1 MFRPRLCSI
10 QNPPPAEDFFPTLTR
25 TYACLT
31 LDCGYFDKENCR
43 NEPPMTVAGDR
54 EPQAGRELARIV
66 HFRDEVFAIVITLLI
81 LTIRAPDI
89 PDASAAQQRPSRL
102 LALTPKFLSYIISF
116 LVVATYW
123 MARHSVFEP
132 IRGYDRT
139 LLWLNFLF
147 LMTIT
152 FLPFP
157 TSLLGEYAEQQLTV
171 VIYAANVSVASL
183 LLASI
188 SLYGTIGRRLTDP
201 DLNERTQRHHLIQG
215 LAVPVVFL
223 FSIVISFF
231 SVKAAMYS
239 WLLLLIAD
247 PLL

>member
-1 MFRPRLCSI
+1 
-10 QNPPPAEDFFPTLTR
+10 
-25 TYACLT
+25 
-31 LDCGYFDKENCR
+31 
-43 NEPPMTVAGDR
+43 MTEAGDR

-66 HFRDEVFAIVITLLI
+66 NFSDGVFAIVITLLI
-81 LTIRAPDI
+81 LTIQAPDI
-89 PDASAAQQRPSRL
+89 PDTLAAQELPSRL

-123 MARHSVFEP
+123 MAHHSVFEP

-147 LMTIT
+147 LMTIS

-188 SLYGTIGRRLTDP
+188 SLYATNGRRLTSP
-201 DLNERTQRHHLIQG
+201 DLDERTQRHRLIQG
-215 LAVPVVFL
+215 LVVPVVFL
-223 FSIVISFF
+223 LSIVISFF
-231 SVKAAMYS
+231 SVEAAMYS

-247 PLL
+247 PLLRRTRSR